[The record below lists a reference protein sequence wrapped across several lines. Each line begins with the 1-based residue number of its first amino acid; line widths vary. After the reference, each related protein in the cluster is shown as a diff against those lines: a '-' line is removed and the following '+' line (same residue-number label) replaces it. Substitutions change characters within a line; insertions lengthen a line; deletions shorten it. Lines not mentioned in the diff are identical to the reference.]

1 MNQTDF
7 DTDINSYDDC
17 YDDLYDMDA
26 ERRFAMIVA
35 ELAKAEFGPKNIDM
49 E

>member
-1 MNQTDF
+1 MNQTDNDF
-7 DTDINSYDDC
+7 DSYDDE
-17 YDDLYDMDA
+17 YNDLYDMDA

-35 ELAKAEFGPKNIDM
+35 ELSKADFGPKNIDM